1 MWRGVANGVR
11 GKKETSHGSRCK
23 FRETSEVVGRCG
35 SKAKSCGSWCKF
47 CKGLRKVGIGARPQN
62 IKVRVLR
69 GSTIVMR
76 LVGAIAATFLFRG
89 SRRKKKQTKVSRVW
103 QPAEGAGHETIC
115 VRAGVSPVEG

>member
-47 CKGLRKVGIGARPQN
+47 CKGLRNIGIGTRPRN
-62 IKVRVLR
+62 VKVRVLC
-69 GSTIVMR
+69 GSPGNARKHVESCRRSEEVQGAARVHYLSVGVWRQFNNVM
-76 LVGAIAATFLFRG
+76 VAKNKTH
-89 SRRKKKQTKVSRVW
+89 S
-103 QPAEGAGHETIC
+103 
-115 VRAGVSPVEG
+115 